1 EPISAI
7 FLAVL
12 NFLCFFLCFK
22 TKKEGTC
29 LGHFSDSLELSLLL
43 SLFQDKE
50 RRSIPQYATLLVKT
64 FAQRDAFPHHC

>member
-1 EPISAI
+1 ILAI

-29 LGHFSDSLELSLLL
+29 PGYFSNRLELSLLL
-43 SLFQDKE
+43 SLFPDKE
-50 RRSIPQYATLLVKT
+50 RRILPSYFSASLELS
-64 FAQRDAFPHHC
+64 